1 MQKKIP
7 KITDGEL
14 RVLEVLWE
22 KAPVAAGEVVAVLK
36 EKADWNRNTTYTFLN
51 RLVDKNVIRREEPGF
66 VCTPLYT
73 RDEVRVSEARSFLD
87 RMYEGSL
94 QILVTSFINNE
105 AVSDQEIAE
114 LKKLIENS
122 APKE

>member
-1 MQKKIP
+1 LQKKIP